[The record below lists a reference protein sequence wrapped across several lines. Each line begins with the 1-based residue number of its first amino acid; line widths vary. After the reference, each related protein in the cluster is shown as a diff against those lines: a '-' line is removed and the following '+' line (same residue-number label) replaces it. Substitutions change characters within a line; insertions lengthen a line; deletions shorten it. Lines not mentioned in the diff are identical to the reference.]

1 MRFRPMHRRTMLR
14 GLLHGTGV
22 AFGLPALEAML
33 NTSGTALAQTGAAL
47 PQRLGIFFFGN
58 GVRLKLWNPAT
69 TGPGWALSPALEPL
83 APVKDYL
90 NVVSGMDPKI
100 PSSQGHHT
108 GEVGI
113 LSGHPVLSQPKGGAP
128 FRSTFTGPSI
138 DQVVAAETGKLTRF
152 KSLEVGISRRVN
164 TREGTTLQYISHNGP
179 DSANPPIYEPA
190 MVFNRLFGGDFRP
203 PTSPAPGGAGPGPL
217 EQATRLR
224 RSVLDAVGQDFDT
237 LKLRVGAADRRRL
250 DEHFEH
256 VRGIERRL
264 QAGGG
269 NGNGAAMPG
278 GPSAGCTAPAMPSAF
293 ADTAQGE
300 PLEPVMTAMSDL
312 IALALACDQTRSF
325 SVMFSGST
333 ASTVFWQVG
342 VARGHHQLSHDEA
355 GDQPQIQATTVFT
368 MKMFGILLAKLK
380 ATAEGPGSVLDNCAI
395 LASSDCAEGKSHSN
409 KDYPILIAGRAG
421 GRLKYPGIH
430 HRDVGQNTNQVL
442 LTLLRA
448 VGLQRDR
455 FGINNSLTTT
465 SCTAIET

>member
-1 MRFRPMHRRTMLR
+1 MRTRPMHRRTILR
-14 GLLHGTGV
+14 GMFRGT
-22 AFGLPALEAML
+22 AIACGLPTLEAML
-33 NTSGTALAQTGAAL
+33 NTSGTAYAQAGAGGSAL

-58 GVRLKLWNPAT
+58 GVRLKLWNPAA

-100 PSSQGHHT
+100 PASQGHHT

-113 LSGHPVLSQPKGGAP
+113 LSGHPLLSQPKGGAA
-128 FRSTFTGPSI
+128 FRSTFTAPSI

-152 KSLEVGISRRVN
+152 KSLELGISRRVN

-179 DSANPPIYEPA
+179 DSANPPSYDPA
-190 MVFNRLFGGDFRP
+190 MVFDRLFGADFKP
-203 PTSPAPGGAGPGPL
+203 PMSTTAMPGATAGGPL
-217 EQATRLR
+217 EQTARLR
-224 RSVLDAVGQDFDT
+224 RSVLDAVARDIDS

-250 DEHFEH
+250 DQHFEH

-264 QAGGG
+264 QSDPVMG
-269 NGNGAAMPG
+269 G
-278 GPSAGCTAPAMPSAF
+278 GPSAGCAAPARPGAI
-293 ADTAQGE
+293 ADTPQGE
-300 PLEPVMTAMSDL
+300 QLEPVMTAMSDL
-312 IALALACDQTRSF
+312 LALALACDQTRAF

-333 ASTVFWQVG
+333 ATTVFWQVG
-342 VARGHHQLSHDEA
+342 VSRGHHQLSHDEA

-368 MKMFGILLAKLK
+368 MKMFGILLARIK
-380 ATAEGPGSVLDNCAI
+380 ATPEGPGNLLDNCAI

-421 GRLKYPGIH
+421 GKLKSPGVH
-430 HRDVGQNTNQVL
+430 HRAPGENSNQVL

-448 VGLQRDR
+448 VGLQRAS
-455 FGINNSLTTT
+455 FGINNSLTSTGC
-465 SCTAIET
+465 SAIEA

>member
-1 MRFRPMHRRTMLR
+1 MRIFPMHRRTILR
-14 GLLHGTGV
+14 GLLRGTAV
-22 AFGLPALEAML
+22 ACGLPTLEAML
-33 NTSGTALAQTGAAL
+33 NGNGTAYAQPGAAGAAL

-58 GVRLKLWNPAT
+58 GVRLKLWTPTAT
-69 TGPGWALSPALEPL
+69 GAAWALSPALEPL
-83 APVKDYL
+83 AAVKDYV

-113 LSGHPVLSQPKGGAP
+113 LSGHPLLSQPKGGAP
-128 FRSTFTGPSI
+128 FRSTFTAPSI

-179 DSANPPIYEPA
+179 DSANPPVYEPA
-190 MVFNRLFGGDFRP
+190 AVFNRLFGGDFKP
-203 PTSPAPGGAGPGPL
+203 PTAAMAGAPAGDGAL
-217 EQATRLR
+217 EKAARLR
-224 RSVLDAVGQDFDT
+224 RSVLDAVAKDIEG
-237 LKLRVGAADRRRL
+237 LKVRVGAGDKRRL
-250 DEHFEH
+250 DQHFEH
-256 VRGIERRL
+256 VRTIERRL
-264 QAGGG
+264 QTGG
-269 NGNGAAMPG
+269 AVG
-278 GPSAGCTAPAMPSAF
+278 GVSAGCAVPSMPGAF

-333 ASTVFWQVG
+333 ASTVFWQAG
-342 VARGHHQLSHDEA
+342 VTRGHHQLSHDEA

-368 MKMFGILLAKLK
+368 MKMFAVLLAKLK
-380 ATAEGPGSVLDNCAI
+380 GTPEGPGNLLDNCAI

-409 KDYPILIAGRAG
+409 KDYPILVAGRGG
-421 GRLKYPGIH
+421 GRLKHPGIH
-430 HRDVGQNTNQVL
+430 HRAPGENTNQVL

-448 VGLQRDR
+448 AGLQRPS
-455 FGINNSLTTT
+455 FGINNSLTST
-465 SCTAIET
+465 SCAAIET

>member
-1 MRFRPMHRRTMLR
+1 MNRRTMLR
-14 GLLHGTGV
+14 GMLGGTAVGF
-22 AFGLPALEAML
+22 ALPTLEVML
-33 NTSGTALAQTGAAL
+33 NGNGTAYAQMGGAL

-58 GVRLKLWNPAT
+58 GVRLKLWNPAV

-83 APVKDYL
+83 MPVKSYL

-113 LSGHPVLSQPKGGAP
+113 LSGHPLLSQPKGGAP
-128 FRSTFTGPSI
+128 FRSTFTAPSI

-179 DSANPPIYEPA
+179 DSTNPPIYDPA
-190 MVFNRLFGGDFRP
+190 AVFNRLFGGDFKP
-203 PTSPAPGGAGPGPL
+203 PMPAMPTGMPADGAI
-217 EQATRLR
+217 EKATALR
-224 RSVLDAVGQDFDT
+224 RSTLDAVARDIDS
-237 LKLRVGAADRRRL
+237 LKLRVGAGDKRRL
-250 DEHFEH
+250 DQHFEH

-264 QAGGG
+264 QTGGAVGGAG
-269 NGNGAAMPG
+269 
-278 GPSAGCTAPAMPSAF
+278 AGCAVPKAPGMF
-293 ADTAQGE
+293 ADTPQGE

-312 IALALACDQTRSF
+312 IALALACDQTRAF

-333 ASTVFWQVG
+333 ATTVFWQVN
-342 VARGHHQLSHDEA
+342 VTRGHHQLSHDEA

-368 MKMFGILLAKLK
+368 MKMFGILLDRLK
-380 ATAEGPGSVLDNCAI
+380 ATPEGAGNLLDNCAI
-395 LASSDCAEGKSHSN
+395 MASSDCAEGKSHSN

-421 GRLKYPGIH
+421 GKLKSPGVH
-430 HRDVGQNTNQVL
+430 HRAVGENSNQVL

-448 VGLQRDR
+448 VGLQKAS
-455 FGINNSLTTT
+455 FGINGSLTSTGC
-465 SCTAIET
+465 SAIEA